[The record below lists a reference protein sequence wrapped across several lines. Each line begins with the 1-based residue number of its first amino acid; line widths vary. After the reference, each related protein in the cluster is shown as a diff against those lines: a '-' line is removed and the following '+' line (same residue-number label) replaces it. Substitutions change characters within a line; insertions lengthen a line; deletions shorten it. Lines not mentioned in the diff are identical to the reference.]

1 MTFRDKMKV
10 AVSSAEVRVRSE
22 LQRRN
27 LHHGLM
33 TGQVIMLDTG
43 EIIQRENLLKQQ
55 ATEKRRQFT
64 VPDLLWAT
72 KKLPVYLDGPV
83 HKRRGVRNRD
93 NRITTKLTEHGFH
106 VTRFSYAP
114 PLSTKR
120 LKEITDTI
128 GELLNE

>member
-1 MTFRDKMKV
+1 MWKEHMKV
-10 AVSSAEVRVRSE
+10 GVSSAEVLVRSE

-43 EIIQRENLLKQQ
+43 EIIPRENLLKQQ
-55 ATEKRRQFT
+55 NSEKRREFT

-93 NRITTKLTEHGFH
+93 NRITTKLTEHGFN
-106 VTRFSYAP
+106 VTRFCYAP
-114 PLSTKR
+114 PLSKKR
-120 LKEITDTI
+120 LKEITDKI
-128 GELLNE
+128 GVLLNE